1 MEHQRERGKSGR
13 LVLNTLAGE
22 SRGLRWRPIGRCVK
36 PIDYQSG
43 YRQRG
48 RVASGMLRG
57 FDKSGFD

>member
-1 MEHQRERGKSGR
+1 MVHQRERGKSGQ

-43 YRQRG
+43 YKGVGSHQEC
-48 RVASGMLRG
+48 
-57 FDKSGFD
+57 